1 MQSFQLLNM
10 KANPNILIKYKFKS
24 LNSVI
29 LWQFWK
35 PKSHIKLVLFAISFS
50 CNHACVPNSRV
61 FHSHFPLILGNKGVL
76 SLTPR
81 SDTGSQLQLIFAI
94 LLNQE
99 IPLWITTPKNQLTFQ
114 YWSWNKTIQKSHEFE
129 LKFVAGFKQ
138 LEVGKGDMSEG
149 SILRAAGL
157 PSGEKERTVSKRMQD
172 K

>member
-1 MQSFQLLNM
+1 MQSFRLLNM

-29 LWQFWK
+29 LWQVWK

-50 CNHACVPNSRV
+50 CNHVCMPNSKA
-61 FHSHFPLILGNKGVL
+61 HFQLILGNKGML
-76 SLTPR
+76 PLMPR
-81 SDTGSQLQLIFAI
+81 SDSGSQLQLIFAI

-114 YWSWNKTIQKSHEFE
+114 YWSWNETIQKSHEFE

-138 LEVGKGDMSEG
+138 LEWGKGRHVWRKHIES
-149 SILRAAGL
+149 SRT
-157 PSGEKERTVSKRMQD
+157 PFRRERENS
-172 K
+172 